1 MAKFTD
7 YLKNI
12 FWVLLILQFASPVFK
27 TVKKQLSEYSEP
39 KNKVGFLNFQS
50 VIKSSNRWNKQLKK
64 FFKDP
69 EVKAI
74 LIKMDCPGGAA
85 GSSQAICQEILY
97 LKKQYPKPI
106 ITYTEN
112 VCASGAYYI
121 AATTDYI
128 IATNSSL
135 VGSIGAKL
143 STQIKVKELL
153 KDWKIQTYDI
163 ASGNYKNAGDPLS
176 DMTEEQKTMLK
187 DIVNESYEQFAS
199 DIAKYR
205 HLPIAQ
211 KDIWANG
218 KIFTGNEALK
228 LKLVDEIGNQTT
240 ALEYIK
246 KQILHSDRE
255 IELIKVKT
263 PSTWKKL
270 LHPNDTDSDD
280 DDDDEVENSMSDSLA
295 NSFWN
300 SFFVFA
306 HKQGVTF

>member
-1 MAKFTD
+1 MAKFAD

-12 FWVLLILQFASPVFK
+12 FWVLLILQFASPIFK
-27 TVKKQLSEYSEP
+27 TIKKTWSEYSEP
-39 KNKVGFLNFQS
+39 KNKVGLVNMQS
-50 VIKSSNRWNKQLKK
+50 EITSANRWNKQLKK

-69 EVKAI
+69 EIKAI

-85 GSSQAICQEILY
+85 GSSQAICQEILE
-97 LKKQYPKPI
+97 LKKKYPKPI

-121 AATTDYI
+121 AATTDHI
-128 IATNSSL
+128 IATPSSL

-143 STQIKVKELL
+143 RTQVKIKELL

-163 ASGNYKNAGDPLS
+163 ASGNYKNAGDPLA

-187 DIVNESYEQFAS
+187 DLVNDCYDQFAN

-205 HLPIAQ
+205 HLPIDQ
-211 KDIWANG
+211 KDTWANG
-218 KIFTGNEALK
+218 KIFSGNEALK
-228 LKLVDEIGNQTT
+228 LKLVDELGNQTT
-240 ALEYIK
+240 ALEHIK

-255 IELIKVKT
+255 IELIKVAA
-263 PSTWKKL
+263 PSALQKL
-270 LHPNDTDSDD
+270 LHPDDSDS
-280 DDDDEVENSMSDSLA
+280 DDDEVENSISNSLA
-295 NSFWN
+295 HSFWS

-306 HKQGVTF
+306 QKQGVSF

>member
-1 MAKFTD
+1 MAKFAD

-27 TVKKQLSEYSEP
+27 TIKKQLSEYSEP
-39 KNKVGFLNFQS
+39 KNKVGLVNMSS
-50 VIKSSNRWNKQLKK
+50 VITSSTRWNKQLKK

-69 EVKAI
+69 EIKAI
-74 LIKMDCPGGAA
+74 LIKMECPGGAA
-85 GSSQAICQEILY
+85 GSSQAICQEILQ

-112 VCASGAYYI
+112 ICASGAYYI

-135 VGSIGAKL
+135 IGSIGAKI
-143 STQIKVKELL
+143 STQFKVKELL
-153 KDWKIQTYDI
+153 KDWKIQTHDI
-163 ASGNYKNAGDPLS
+163 SSGAYKNSLDPFT

-187 DIVNESYEQFAS
+187 ELVDDCYDQFAN
-199 DIAKYR
+199 DIAQYR
-205 HLPIAQ
+205 HLPIAS
-211 KDIWANG
+211 KDSWANG
-218 KIFTGNEALK
+218 KIFTGNDALK
-228 LKLVDEIGNQTT
+228 LKLVDEIGNQSV
-240 ALEYIK
+240 ALEHIK

-255 IELIKVKT
+255 IELIKVAA
-263 PSTWKKL
+263 PSALQKL
-270 LHPNDTDSDD
+270 LNPEGDDSDD
-280 DDDDEVENSMSDSLA
+280 ELESSMSNSIA

-306 HKQGVTF
+306 QKQGVTF